1 MTRRVASTE
10 LYPLTQNNR
19 KVSEE
24 AFVVGRASSVASSKG
39 GGGASGEIYAVR
51 MGFER

>member
-39 GGGASGEIYAVR
+39 GGASGEIYAVR